1 MLISAP
7 PGDGMDADMTVS
19 CHYQVPDLSGRRAI
33 VTGGAKGIG
42 AATARLLAQAGADVV
57 IAARDARSAQAHG
70 DDINRQLDR
79 EAVVFAPL
87 DLANS
92 ASVQAFAEDLQGKAV
107 DLLINNAGVMEIS
120 FQRTADGFERN
131 LGINF
136 LGHFL
141 LSALLVPNLKKCSEP
156 RVVQLTSGSHRMAP
170 FEFED
175 PNFDRSPFDKDLA
188 YPRSKTACAL
198 FAVGFSRRFARH
210 GIEAF
215 SVAPGV
221 VRTDILSVL
230 GDAATDHM
238 MRALAPL
245 VRTADEAALS
255 VVYAATASALK
266 GRGGAYIEDC
276 APARAGTGDTPGG
289 VMPHAVDPDTADR
302 LWSFAEAQLQG
313 FGRNK
318 SWETPG
324 H

>member
-1 MLISAP
+1 MSP
-7 PGDGMDADMTVS
+7 PGVGMDADMTFS
-19 CHYQVPDLSGRRAI
+19 CKYRIPDLGGRRAI

-42 AATARLLAQAGADVV
+42 AATARLLAEAGADVV
-57 IAARDARSAQAHG
+57 IAARDAESTRAHRDG
-70 DDINRQLDR
+70 INRQLGR

-87 DLANS
+87 DLAS
-92 ASVQAFAEDLQGKAV
+92 LASVRTFADRLQGEAV

-120 FQRTADGFERN
+120 FRKTADGFEWN
-131 LGINF
+131 LGVNF

-141 LSALLVPNLKKCSEP
+141 LSALLVPNLKKGSEP

-198 FAVGFSRRFARH
+198 FAVGFSKRFARH

-230 GDAATDHM
+230 GDEATDQM

-255 VVYAATASALK
+255 VVYAATASELK
-266 GRGGAYIEDC
+266 GRGGLYIEDC

-289 VMPHAVDPDTADR
+289 VMPHAVDPESADR
-302 LWSFAEAQLQG
+302 LWSFADARLQEAAQI
-313 FGRNK
+313 R
-318 SWETPG
+318 T
-324 H
+324 